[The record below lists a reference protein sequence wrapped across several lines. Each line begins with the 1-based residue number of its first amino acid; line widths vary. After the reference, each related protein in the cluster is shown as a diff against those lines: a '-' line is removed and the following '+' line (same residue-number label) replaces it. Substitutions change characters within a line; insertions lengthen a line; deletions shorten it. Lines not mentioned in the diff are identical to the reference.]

1 MRIRQRLN
9 ELGLDQKDLAVAA
22 QVTDSYISQLLT
34 RKKAPPAPDR
44 TDIYEKVSAFLG
56 LPSGELARLAE
67 AQRLSEAKRKIAEP
81 PGPLFREFRE
91 LLLRKCAPES
101 RQEVRRIFE
110 KEAFGELERLVT
122 QKILEAAQRSVRNE
136 LHREE
141 GLRAMAQVS
150 RRSYEELRVAILEFL
165 DADIRHVSV
174 ESCVSFLD
182 PTIDSW
188 DINLSTFS
196 MEVVLN
202 SQLTKAGTKR
212 FEFTEQTVER
222 SEAVEPGFEE
232 FLADPALNRDA
243 TEDEVACLRLL
254 RFNGRRPTPLYYY
267 RELQS
272 LRDPL
277 HFTPSRSNESKAPI
291 PDAAPRRR
299 RTK

>member
-1 MRIRQRLN
+1 LN

-22 QVTDSYISQLLT
+22 QVTESYISQLLT

-44 TDIYEKVSAFLG
+44 TDIYEKVSAALG
-56 LPSGELARLAE
+56 LPRGELARLAE
-67 AQRLSEAKRKIAEP
+67 AQRLDEAKRKIAGP
-81 PGPLFREFRE
+81 PGPLFRDFRE

-150 RRSYEELRVAILEFL
+150 GRSYEELRVAILEFL
-165 DADIRHVSV
+165 DADTRHVSV

-182 PTIDSW
+182 PAIDSW

-196 MEVVLN
+196 MDVVLN
-202 SQLTKAGTKR
+202 RRLMKAETKR

-222 SEAVEPGFEE
+222 SEAVEPGFQE
-232 FLADPALNRDA
+232 FLADPTLNRDA
-243 TEDEVACLRLL
+243 TEDEITFLRLL

-277 HFTPSRSNESKAPI
+277 HFTPSRPDKSKAPKDS
-291 PDAAPRRR
+291 DAAPRRR
-299 RTK
+299 RRNE